1 MPLFDKLKLSLGE
14 ANYESYNVVSDEL
27 SFRLKTSH
35 LDSLKDNI
43 YFVKLMR
50 YKKIMKKRW
59 NMVNIK

>member
-1 MPLFDKLKLSLGE
+1 MPLFDKLKLSLSE
-14 ANYESYNVVSDEL
+14 ANYESYNAVSDEL

-35 LDSLKDNI
+35 LDSLKANI